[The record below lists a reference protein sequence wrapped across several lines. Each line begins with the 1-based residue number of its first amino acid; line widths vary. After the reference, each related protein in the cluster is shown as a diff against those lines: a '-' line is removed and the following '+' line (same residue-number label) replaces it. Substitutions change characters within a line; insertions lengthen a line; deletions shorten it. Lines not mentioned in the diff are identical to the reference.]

1 MICSFPL
8 KIGGWFDL
16 LYIVDPPG
24 VPAELKLNA
33 NTTCVSVTVTKPD
46 NPNGIITSYKVKLFA
61 LIDSDISKMIENTN
75 GSYYLLQTSSIY
87 V

>member
-61 LIDSDISKMIENTN
+61 VIDSDISEMIEHIND
-75 GSYYLLQTSSIY
+75 SYYLLQTSSRYI
-87 V
+87 